1 MEEKSKVY
9 GSPYISDQ
17 DFWPM
22 SMFIKSFLGEPNDS
36 LSPLDNKWG
45 TRGSEMLAKY
55 TIVAER

>member
-1 MEEKSKVY
+1 MVAH
-9 GSPYISDQ
+9 ISDQ

-22 SMFIKSFLGEPNDS
+22 SMLIKSFLGEPNDS